1 MQSWSPSGLPS
12 IPHLE
17 WGSHLAHF
25 FADGSELRDV
35 LVPFFKAGLDNN
47 ERCLWVTG
55 QAFNADDARTA
66 LRAAVPDLDKRERTR
81 QIEIA
86 NNDAWY
92 ASGAMPPPRDL
103 VDKLLQRGEDALA
116 SGYTGLR
123 TGGNCAWVT
132 RDQWADFQEYERL
145 VHTSTRGRR
154 MICLCSYC
162 EDQLTNGSD
171 RNVMAR
177 HDLVVPVRCDSVPA
191 VRRARPSNADAEP
204 SSPLLAAMAGIEQTV
219 LDALPIGFY
228 ACDAAGHI
236 VRVNRKAIELWGQ
249 APRLMDPTQRF
260 CGTFKLESLDHRPI
274 APDETPMARAVL
286 YGESFN
292 GVEAVVQN
300 PDGKRWIAKV
310 AVAPLR
316 DADGSPAG
324 AVNCFRDVTSEHEL
338 QDRLERQQRTFDLAM
353 VASQMGTW
361 RYTFADNICVYD
373 ENAQRLY
380 GLTEARFL
388 HDEDGVK
395 TKFHPDDL
403 EPMWSR
409 VAQAIDPQGDGR
421 YEVEYRVKQ
430 IDGRWR
436 WLSAWGLVEFDGEG
450 PQRKPIAIAG
460 ASRDLTERKQAEELQ
475 RLLLNE
481 LNHRVKNT
489 LATIQAITA
498 QTLRAA
504 RDLPSAR
511 EALDRRISSMAAAH
525 DLLTLRAWTGA
536 NLTDVVK
543 RALDA
548 FTPAQVHVSGDGI
561 EVSAK
566 HALALSLALH
576 ELATNATKYGALSR
590 PEGRVSVQWMAQD
603 GMLHLGWQESG
614 GPPVA
619 PPAQKG
625 FGSRLLEELVG
636 HDLGG
641 RTKVNYDPS
650 GVRCSI
656 SARL

>member
-1 MQSWSPSGLPS
+1 MQHWSPSGLPS
-12 IPHLE
+12 VPHLE

-55 QAFNADDARTA
+55 QAFNADDARAA
-66 LRAAVPDLDKRERTR
+66 LRAAVPDLDKRERAK

-86 NNDAWY
+86 DSSAWY
-92 ASGAMPPPRDL
+92 ASGALPRPHDL
-103 VDKLLQRGEDALA
+103 VDKLLRRGEDALA
-116 SGYTGLR
+116 SGYAGLR

-132 RDQWADFQEYERL
+132 PAQWADFQDYERL

-162 EDQLTNGSD
+162 EDQLEHGSD
-171 RNVMAR
+171 RDVMAR
-177 HDLVVPVRCDSVPA
+177 HDLIVPIRCDRVPTARSARTPNAEAPRSSALLGA
-191 VRRARPSNADAEP
+191 V
-204 SSPLLAAMAGIEQTV
+204 AGIEQAV

-228 ACDAAGHI
+228 ACDPAGHI
-236 VRVNRKAIELWGQ
+236 VRVNRKATELWGC
-249 APRLMDPTQRF
+249 APRLMDPAQRF
-260 CGTFKLESLDHRPI
+260 CGAFKLESLDDQPI
-274 APDETPMARAVL
+274 APDETPMARAVR

-292 GVEAVVQN
+292 GIEAIVQN

-316 DADGSPAG
+316 DPDGSLAG
-324 AVNCFRDVTSEHEL
+324 AVNCFRDVTPEHEL
-338 QDRLERQQRTFDLAM
+338 QERLERQQRTFDLAM

-361 RYTFADNICVYD
+361 RYTIADNICVYD

-388 HDEDGVK
+388 HDEEGVK
-395 TKFHPDDL
+395 AKFHPDDL
-403 EPMWSR
+403 ENMWSR
-409 VAQAIDPQGDGR
+409 VGQALDPKGDGR
-421 YEVEYRVKQ
+421 YEVEYRVRQ
-430 IDGRWR
+430 IDGSWR
-436 WLSAWGLVEFDGEG
+436 WLSAWGLVEFEGEG
-450 PQRKPIAIAG
+450 AERKPVAIAG
-460 ASRDLTERKQAEELQ
+460 ASRDLTERKRAEELQ

-536 NLTDVVK
+536 NLIDVVR

-548 FTPAQVHVSGDGI
+548 FTPAQVDVSGCAID
-561 EVSAK
+561 VSPR

-590 PEGRVSVQWMAQD
+590 PEGRVSVQWTAED
-603 GMLHLGWQESG
+603 GVLHLRWEESG
-614 GPPVA
+614 GPSVA

-625 FGSRLLEELVG
+625 FGSRLLEQLVVG
-636 HDLGG
+636 DLGG
-641 RTKVNYDPS
+641 QTTIVYDAS
-650 GVRCSI
+650 GVRCRI